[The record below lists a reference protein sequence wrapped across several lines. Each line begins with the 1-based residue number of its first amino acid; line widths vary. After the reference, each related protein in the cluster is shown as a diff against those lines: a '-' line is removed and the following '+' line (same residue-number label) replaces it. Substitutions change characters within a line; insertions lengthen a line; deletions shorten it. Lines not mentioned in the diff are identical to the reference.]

1 MWVFFW
7 CTRVSVEPLSVLV
20 SSMSKNAILLSVS
33 FSIVNVMPS
42 VVELIVLKRLS
53 MWCVLMIEG
62 TSST

>member
-1 MWVFFW
+1 M
-7 CTRVSVEPLSVLV
+7 EPLSVLV

>member
-1 MWVFFW
+1 MA
-7 CTRVSVEPLSVLV
+7 PLSVLV

-42 VVELIVLKRLS
+42 VVVLIVLKRLS
-53 MWCVLMIEG
+53 MWCVLMIES